1 MNKYVPALA
10 TVIHLLPHPFGVSTI
25 GALAVYGGARSNR
38 VMACITPLV
47 PLLIGNLIFGFYEP
61 GILLFVYVG
70 FGASALAARFVLR
83 EKQNGRRYTL
93 AVGTGAVVFF
103 LVSNFSVWLAGMY
116 PPTAAGLATCYLN
129 GLPYLGVA
137 VLADGFYSLLLFNLH
152 NVIERRP
159 LTPVTA

>member
-1 MNKYVPALA
+1 MNKFVLALA
-10 TVIHLLPHPFGVSTI
+10 TAIHLLPHPFGVSTI
-25 GALAVYGGARSNR
+25 GALAVYGGARSTW
-38 VMACITPLV
+38 VMAWITPLV

-61 GILLFVYVG
+61 TILLFVYIG
-70 FGASALAARFVLR
+70 FAASALAARCVLR
-83 EKQNGRRYTL
+83 EKQSGSRYTL
-93 AVGTGAVVFF
+93 AVGTGAVAFY

-137 VLADGFYSLLLFNLH
+137 VLADGFYSLLLFSLH
-152 NVIERRP
+152 NAIERHP